1 MLNRGNWLL
10 FISVNVVVRLKTKPI
25 REPAMNFKIHIFF
38 FFLIFSQI
46 GSASPP
52 VFFDESFG
60 DYSEELEN
68 AREQQ
73 KKGILLFFEMDEC
86 PFCFRMKTTILNQPE
101 VIEYFKKHF
110 LNLRVNIEGTVEITD
125 FQGKTTTEKDF
136 SFKQHRVRATP
147 VVAFFDLSGK
157 RVARHTGPASSVDE
171 FMWLGQFVV
180 DEAYKKTNFIRY
192 KRSQRTKTE

>member
-1 MLNRGNWLL
+1 MEY
-10 FISVNVVVRLKTKPI
+10 VLKIKV
-25 REPAMNFKIHIFF
+25 HIFIV
-38 FFLIFSQI
+38 LIFFSQL
-46 GSASPP
+46 SFASDQ

-68 AREQQ
+68 AREQN

-101 VIEYFKKHF
+101 VIQYFKKHF
-110 LNLRVNIEGTVEITD
+110 LSIQVDIEGTVEITD

-147 VVAFFDLSGK
+147 VIAFFDLTGK
-157 RVARHTGPASSVDE
+157 RVARYTGPPSNVKE
-171 FMWLGQFVV
+171 FMLLGQFVV
-180 DEAYKKTNFIRY
+180 DKAYEKSNFIRY
-192 KRSQRTKTE
+192 KRSQRKKTE